1 MEVFHMGNYHYSE
14 DDLNQLR
21 KLAAEGMT
29 AIEIGDILNRTAKGI
44 RKTCRRYSIPL
55 LYRSNGTMHPRF
67 CGEGSR
73 LWKQGYTID
82 KSGYRLIFAPEHPF
96 ANTSGYVREHRL
108 VMEEILGRYLTPLEV
123 VHHIDGDKLNNS
135 PENLERFDKNSE
147 HLRIELSG
155 KCPKWTPQGILAIQ
169 AGVDKIRKQEPLR
182 KNRREYSRKWAAKK
196 RALRADALQKQR
208 SSSQSS

>member
-1 MEVFHMGNYHYSE
+1 
-14 DDLNQLR
+14 
-21 KLAAEGMT
+21 
-29 AIEIGDILNRTAKGI
+29 
-44 RKTCRRYSIPL
+44 
-55 LYRSNGTMHPRF
+55 
-67 CGEGSR
+67 
-73 LWKQGYTID
+73 
-82 KSGYRLIFAPEHPF
+82 
-96 ANTSGYVREHRL
+96 
-108 VMEEILGRYLTPLEV
+108 MEEILGRYLTPLEV

-155 KCPKWTPQGILAIQ
+155 KCPKWTPRGILAIQ

-182 KNRREYSRKWAAKK
+182 KNRREYCRKWAAKK